1 MKINPTNNLSF
12 KALVVDNENQTK
24 TQKKIINAVL
34 KNSYLTNELINNLEE
49 MDTDIIITANTDGRS
64 VDLKLETD
72 AFLGIK
78 YIPFDEKGKP
88 LKKTLAAETAQNNYN
103 MFLAS
108 SVFFKRA
115 QNLDLST
122 DKNTEAVSKIFDI

>member
-1 MKINPTNNLSF
+1 
-12 KALVVDNENQTK
+12 
-24 TQKKIINAVL
+24 
-34 KNSYLTNELINNLEE
+34 
-49 MDTDIIITANTDGRS
+49 MDTDIIITANPDGRS

-78 YIPFDEKGKP
+78 YIPFDENGKP